1 MTNFKNSPTNT
12 NSRQISDDDLAG
24 ISSLISS
31 QTAEGSSL
39 QKMIESKI
47 ITQNDLE
54 KAACDAIKKW
64 GQNFYLSYENFAS
77 TRT

>member
-1 MTNFKNSPTNT
+1 MTNLKNSPTNT

-24 ISSLISS
+24 ISGLISS
-31 QTAEGSSL
+31 QTADGSSL

-54 KAACDAIKKW
+54 KAACDAIKNG
-64 GQNFYLSYENFAS
+64 GQNFYLSSEKFAS
-77 TRT
+77 ART